1 MSKNVYD
8 DLWIDILK
16 NNEIS
21 LSEKSITLLKKIFKS
36 KLLKKDTFF
45 LQEGEKSTE
54 I

>member
-21 LSEKSITLLKKIFKS
+21 LSEKKHNLIKEDF
-36 KLLKKDTFF
+36 
-45 LQEGEKSTE
+45 
-54 I
+54 